1 MYRVLDLFNVD
12 NHCIGHAI
20 KKLLCSGQRGAK
32 DKTQDVQEAISS
44 LLRYLEMQTEDENEN
59 SFYMHPKYQE
69 FLCAIKNLESDARV
83 NPNSLNLAFDVWL
96 LGGNMSE
103 SKEAWLIAENE
114 RLTKENEQLVRD
126 MHRID
131 SARQSAISQCAA
143 LAERIDEFESV
154 VCGGAI
160 GERGDACMSVDVGNL

>member
-1 MYRVLDLFNVD
+1 M
-12 NHCIGHAI
+12 
-20 KKLLCSGQRGAK
+20 
-32 DKTQDVQEAISS
+32 T
-44 LLRYLEMQTEDENEN
+44 N
-59 SFYMHPKYQE
+59 SFYMHPLYQE
-69 FLCAIKNLESDARV
+69 FLCAIKNLDSDARV
-83 NPNSLNLAFDVWL
+83 TPNSLNLAFDVWL

-143 LAERIDEFESV
+143 LAAQIEVLTD
-154 VCGGAI
+154 AI
-160 GERGDACMSVDVGNL
+160 NEVKP

>member
-1 MYRVLDLFNVD
+1 
-12 NHCIGHAI
+12 
-20 KKLLCSGQRGAK
+20 
-32 DKTQDVQEAISS
+32 
-44 LLRYLEMQTEDENEN
+44 
-59 SFYMHPKYQE
+59 MHPKYQE

-96 LGGNMSE
+96 LGGNMGE

-131 SARQSAISQCAA
+131 SARQSAITQCAA
-143 LAERIDEFESV
+143 MAAQVEVLTM
-154 VCGGAI
+154 AI
-160 GERGDACMSVDVGNL
+160 NEVKL

>member
-1 MYRVLDLFNVD
+1 M
-12 NHCIGHAI
+12 
-20 KKLLCSGQRGAK
+20 
-32 DKTQDVQEAISS
+32 
-44 LLRYLEMQTEDENEN
+44 N

-69 FLCAIKNLESDARV
+69 FLGSIKNLESDARV

-131 SARQSAISQCAA
+131 SARQAAITQCAA
-143 LAERIDEFESV
+143 MAAQVEVLTM
-154 VCGGAI
+154 AI
-160 GERGDACMSVDVGNL
+160 NEVRP